1 MRVADDTI
9 SLVSYRIDEADGVEA
24 NRGDSGFVAPAGPI
38 LRPLESRNRDSIL
51 DLLRESGQSGC
62 HQPDA
67 IAADTERPSV
77 ESNSA
82 PRGASWTVG
91 AYFAEQLAGFIH
103 AHGSPPDGRTEA
115 TLFVGAKWRRRGVGT
130 LLLQAAVD
138 WASCRRISTLR
149 FVCARNDWPMRHF
162 AEKFG
167 ARLDLVL
174 GQIVADIPLAE
185 RINERQRVPSK
196 F

>member
-1 MRVADDTI
+1 MRVAGDTI

-38 LRPLESRNRDSIL
+38 LRPLDSRNRDSIL

-62 HQPDA
+62 PGA
-67 IAADTERPSV
+67 IAADTERPRV

-82 PRGASWTVG
+82 PRDASWTAG
-91 AYFAEQLAGFIH
+91 AYFAEQLAGFIQ
-103 AHGSPPDGRTEA
+103 ARGSPPDGRTEA
-115 TLFVGAKWRRRGVGT
+115 TLFVGAKWRRQGIGT